1 MGCCF
6 GKEKG
11 TLAGAAGSR
20 FAQLS
25 PPPASAQHARLTGAD
40 PDGELSEGSPGDSSA
55 QQRFT
60 SYYGAEEDDVALRDL
75 RRGVV
80 KFNQSFRQVR
90 GARRAAARRCFLP
103 VPN

>member
-55 QQRFT
+55 QQRVT
-60 SYYGAEEDDVALRDL
+60 SYYGAEEDDVAGEDGAAEGDAEAGDL
-75 RRGVV
+75 VEEERLHGVHEH
-80 KFNQSFRQVR
+80 
-90 GARRAAARRCFLP
+90 
-103 VPN
+103 